1 MLGTYFL
8 QTVCNLCNNP
18 VLSHFSHVL
27 YDSLWPYGLYS
38 WPGSSV
44 CVIFQL
50 GILEWVAMPS
60 SRGSSRLGDQ
70 TQVSCN
76 SCVAGW
82 VFTAKPPGRPVITL
96 KGSNYYRHFKVKEQ
110 NHRYIKGFL
119 WSCTSK
125 WLLSWALELGSF
137 LLCHPASLYF
147 SRDFFIIW
155 TCIHLLWSA
164 VHFHITS
171 LINKGIE
178 ELVADNEFQ
187 V

>member
-1 MLGTYFL
+1 ML
-8 QTVCNLCNNP
+8 
-18 VLSHFSHVL
+18 SRFSHVL

-44 CVIFQL
+44 RVIFQL

-60 SRGSSRLGDQ
+60 SRGSSQLGDQ
-70 TQVSCN
+70 TKSPATPALQAEFLLLS
-76 SCVAGW
+76 
-82 VFTAKPPGRPVITL
+82 PQGRPVITL
-96 KGSNYYRHFKVKEQ
+96 KGSNYYRHFKAKEQ

-125 WLLSWALELGSF
+125 WLLSWALYLGSF
-137 LLCHPASLYF
+137 LLCHPVSLYF

-155 TCIHLLWSA
+155 ACIHLLWSA